1 MTSLEISTNLLC
13 IPSDD
18 HRADSICSTLS
29 NVANCLSLVLHALR
43 DDSEALEFGR
53 AGLVLLLDL
62 VIDAVNFA
70 KSVATEHDSAA
81 GEIVISLTA
90 TEFDRLK
97 ECAAGGPVE
106 EFAASIIADALNKR
120 LGHGLEGEK

>member
-1 MTSLEISTNLLC
+1 MASNAPYEVSTNSLC
-13 IPSDD
+13 IPSYDR
-18 HRADSICSTLS
+18 RADSIGDTLS

-43 DDSEALEFGR
+43 DDAEALEFGR

-81 GEIVISLTA
+81 GEIVIALAA
-90 TEFDRLK
+90 TEFERLR
-97 ECAAGGPVE
+97 ECAAGGPVDE
-106 EFAASIIADALNKR
+106 LAAAIIRDSLAKLQPER
-120 LGHGLEGEK
+120 LS